1 MARRFACGGGGL
13 VQLMRTW
20 AVQCLEALFALQARG
35 LACVNLKPRDLMVD
49 ACSGGGVILT
59 YSCEWV
65 GVVMPDAAAAV
76 PADAYTAPEMRGP
89 AGGEKRVAD
98 FWSLGKAHFCVSRK
112 WMCSVETA
120 LC

>member
-1 MARRFACGGGGL
+1 MARRFAGGHGL
-13 VQLMRTW
+13 VQLIRTW

-35 LACVNLKPRDLMVD
+35 LACVNLKPRDVMLD
-49 ACSGGGVILT
+49 ARSGLVVLT
-59 YSCEWV
+59 YACEWA
-65 GVVMPDAAAAV
+65 GVVRTDVVV